1 MRAVLKSGPLLDSSL
16 AVVGVLCVLCKLC
29 ESSNYFQCVLKA
41 DHLFSAQQTFVK
53 GKDLK
58 RKLWLYSSVQC
69 CCSHRQNGVLGFRV
83 GLFNSRR
90 QEMVNS

>member
-1 MRAVLKSGPLLDSSL
+1 MRAVLKSGPLDGSL
-16 AVVGVLCVLCKLC
+16 AVAGVLCVLC
-29 ESSNYFQCVLKA
+29 NYFQCVLKA

-53 GKDLK
+53 GMDLK
-58 RKLWLYSSVQC
+58 RKDSVPVKFWLYSSVQC

-90 QEMVNS
+90 QEMVNY